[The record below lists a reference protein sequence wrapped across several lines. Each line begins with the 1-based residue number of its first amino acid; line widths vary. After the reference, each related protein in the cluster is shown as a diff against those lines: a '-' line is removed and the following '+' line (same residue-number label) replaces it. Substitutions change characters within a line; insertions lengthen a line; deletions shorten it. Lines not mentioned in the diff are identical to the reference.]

1 MRTVLTNLGRVFGA
15 YLALRLGWREST
27 LEYRAA
33 AFMRSVELLHLSLV
47 RVYWT
52 RVRTERTKHGK

>member
-1 MRTVLTNLGRVFGA
+1 MRDVLTNLGRVLGS
-15 YLALRLGWREST
+15 YLALRLNWREAA

-33 AFMRSVELLHLSLV
+33 AFIRNVELLHLSLV

-52 RVRTERTKHGK
+52 RVRTERTAR